1 MASSEDHVP
10 RPRVN
15 SHKFEHKLGKGFGKA
30 IWVAPFVGAGWM
42 QMRVVDGPIM
52 PRLILPNA
60 RPNTP
65 LLRTLP
71 LLRPAYL
78 CYKLYAVA
86 TELWLSRLG
95 YYGIMGKCDATGATG
110 LTV

>member
-1 MASSEDHVP
+1 
-10 RPRVN
+10 
-15 SHKFEHKLGKGFGKA
+15 
-30 IWVAPFVGAGWM
+30 
-42 QMRVVDGPIM
+42 M
-52 PRLILPNA
+52 PA
-60 RPNTP
+60 PNTP

-95 YYGIMGKCDATGATG
+95 YYGIMGKCDATGAG
-110 LTV
+110 LTLSASNQTQAVASQEYGLLLQLSGNGRDYSVSYLKPFEMVLPVMHDTKEI